1 MPPGPRPGWTTV
13 TKPIVTLLDQPATP
27 GGAIERRIRRL
38 GYRVVRAAADAPEPA
53 EIALVDLR
61 GGRPPAGA
69 PPGVGVVVVLTDRPT
84 EVAGA
89 LGARHAVIVDA
100 AAGDRALEAAL
111 GLAVALARAI
121 A

>member
-1 MPPGPRPGWTTV
+1 MS
-13 TKPIVTLLDQPATP
+13 KPIVTLLDEPATP

-61 GGRPPAGA
+61 GGRTPANEPAGA
-69 PPGVGVVVVLTDRPT
+69 GVVVVLTDRPD

-100 AAGDRALEAAL
+100 TASDRALDAAL
-111 GLAVALARAI
+111 RLAVALVRA
-121 A
+121 AS